1 MNGSLTIRQEMA
13 MSVSANCPYRV
24 GIRPS
29 PRNRSRYLWP
39 ICGTAELFREESEIE
54 YDSIELAPQDANK
67 RLAQLV

>member
-29 PRNRSRYLWP
+29 PRNRSWYLWS

-54 YDSIELAPQDANK
+54 YDSIELALQDANK